1 MAYSVRDWMLDRVVI
16 VDPDIP
22 VSETLAMMRRRYIH
36 SVIVD
41 KSEDNP
47 MYGIITSY
55 DICDKIIAQNQD
67 PTTTKTREIMNSP
80 LITVSKE
87 MSIEDCAKLM
97 AEKKI
102 HHLPVCE
109 EGCETIIGMISAT
122 DFLVVAE
129 TISQK
134 PGERIT

>member
-1 MAYSVRDWMLDRVVI
+1 MTYHVRDWMLDRVVI
-16 VDPDIP
+16 VDPDLP
-22 VSETLAMMRRRYIH
+22 VRDTLAMMRRRYIH

-67 PTTTKTREIMNSP
+67 PATTKTRDIMNSP
-80 LITVSKE
+80 LITVNKD
-87 MSIEDCAKLM
+87 MTIEECAKLM
-97 AEKKI
+97 ATKKI
-102 HHLPVCE
+102 HHLPVCDDNQ
-109 EGCETIIGMISAT
+109 TIIGMISAT

-129 TISQK
+129 TMSQK